1 MEHSLND
8 RALAVLYDLVTVI
21 GGEVAVQPLLVKT
34 LQRLMYHTGMP
45 VGLLLTEIPAEVAA
59 SANGTDGT
67 NGEFLCR
74 VQVAVG
80 DYALSKR
87 QGEMLLAPAALLQAG
102 AAQGEDA
109 ALLATLPTRRP
120 QRAFLRLPVP
130 GYGTILLLGS
140 QLPQTSLPLREI
152 FQPAMNHL
160 ATAITLCHSHEKEVA
175 RRLEYAVNFDSLTG
189 LPNAQLFNERL
200 RQGIAA
206 ARDSGE
212 RLAILCIDIDDFR
225 QFNEREGVEAG
236 NKALAALAA
245 CFAHSLRDGELVAHL
260 LGDEFALLLPALP
273 DAEAVTE
280 RVAALEHITVLELP
294 AGVATADSCRFTAT
308 LGGAIFPDD
317 ASDADALIRHAQ
329 IALHQAKQQGR
340 GELHWFDREQDRR
353 AQQRRELL
361 NRLQQALRNGELCF
375 FYQPQVDM
383 VTGSVVGFEA
393 LLRWQDPV
401 RGLVP
406 PLEFLPLAEDSDFI
420 VDLGE
425 WGMREAL
432 RQVLAWQK
440 QGLHT
445 RISVNIAG
453 RHLQLPDFTERV
465 RQALREVPAPPE
477 CLEIEILETSML
489 GDFDRVQRVIEECG
503 QLGVRF
509 ALDDFGTGYS
519 SLAYLS
525 QLSAAEIKID
535 QMFVRNL
542 FANRGDPAI
551 IQAIVHIAE
560 VFRRD
565 LVAEGVESVEHG
577 SLLVSMGCRIGQGY
591 GIGRPMPAAAVLG
604 WLREYRAPTE
614 WAAASKNQW
623 HPALYELY
631 RRRYRERSV
640 GGGQGLAGLR

>member
-45 VGLLLTEIPAEVAA
+45 VGLLLTEIPSEAA
-59 SANGTDGT
+59 VSANSADGT
-67 NGEFLCR
+67 KGEFLCR

-102 AAQGEDA
+102 AAQGEAA

-130 GYGTILLLGS
+130 GYGIILLLGS

-175 RRLEYAVNFDSLTG
+175 RRLEHAVNFDSLTG

-280 RVAALEHITVLELP
+280 RVAALEHINVLELP

-440 QGLHT
+440 HGLHT

-453 RHLQLPDFTERV
+453 RHLQLPDFSERV

-489 GDFDRVQRVIEECG
+489 GDFARVQGVIEECG

-519 SLAYLS
+519 SLAYLKRFPI
-525 QLSAAEIKID
+525 QRLKID
-535 QMFVRNL
+535 RSFVQGL
-542 FANRGDPAI
+542 PGAASDAGIAN
-551 IQAIVHIAE
+551 AIVQMGRALGLQVI
-560 VFRRD
+560 
-565 LVAEGVESVEHG
+565 AEGVETEAQRDFLAQAGCHEFQGFLFAPPLRPDEFVQRVRPRRSVVVEPA
-577 SLLVSMGCRIGQGY
+577 VS
-591 GIGRPMPAAAVLG
+591 G
-604 WLREYRAPTE
+604 WL
-614 WAAASKNQW
+614 
-623 HPALYELY
+623 
-631 RRRYRERSV
+631 
-640 GGGQGLAGLR
+640 GLASAG